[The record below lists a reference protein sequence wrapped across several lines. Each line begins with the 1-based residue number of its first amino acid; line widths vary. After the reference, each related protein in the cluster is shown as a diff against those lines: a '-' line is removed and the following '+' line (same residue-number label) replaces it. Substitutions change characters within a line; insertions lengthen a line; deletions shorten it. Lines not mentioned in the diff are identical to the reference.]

1 MDNAIMDN
9 ATLNIHGQVFVWTRI
24 FSSLAYIPKSGIT
37 GVYGDSIFKLS
48 GGTARLLFTE
58 LYHFAFPPTVHEGPS
73 FPLSSPTLVHFLS
86 FFPF

>member
-37 GVYGDSIFKLS
+37 GVYGDYF
-48 GGTARLLFTE
+48 
-58 LYHFAFPPTVHEGPS
+58 
-73 FPLSSPTLVHFLS
+73 
-86 FFPF
+86 